1 MTQTRM
7 NVLIAIVV
15 GVLGLAALSLV
26 VAYYAAFS
34 LPGTSTTRID
44 HEARARELTWAQ
56 GAKLQLIQNGTVTKI
71 DCQSHEVQVDLAAW
85 SAVPVD
91 TKKVAVETLSRICTA
106 ETRLG
111 HVALIDNRSG
121 RTLAEFSSWSGV
133 TLR

>member
-34 LPGTSTTRID
+34 LPGASSAGID
-44 HEARARELTWAQ
+44 HAARSRELTWAQ
-56 GAKLQLIQNGTVTKI
+56 GAKLKLIQNGTVTKI
-71 DCQSHEVQVDLAAW
+71 DCASHEVQVDRAAW
-85 SAVPVD
+85 AAVPVD
-91 TKKVAVETLSRICTA
+91 TKKVAVETLSRICLA

-121 RTLAEFSSWSGV
+121 RTVAEFSSWSGV